1 MTKENKLLNFFKVAC
16 TGYPIDKD
24 YLYELVK
31 ETPEIITA
39 FDPHIAYYPA
49 SSNYRKY
56 WMSYL
61 NYFGNDC
68 YRYFNYQE
76 VITSITN
83 TLNDAGDDFTYR
95 FCYID
100 YEILENIVSA
110 PCFISSCKIQY
121 HLSDALL
128 SKISREAELMYPLHP
143 ELFLELSDAATL
155 NRLPV
160 DYILRC
166 YDRTNSSSRIL
177 KQVSC
182 VQNLPIRFIKQR
194 PSRLNWQTLSTYHDI
209 DSEFIRCFANR
220 ICWENIG
227 STNRRIFYDLCV
239 RKKPL
244 EEVQPFVKYDSR
256 YIRQHISDWFI
267 DEYFSEDPNSP
278 LANYKGR
285 IDVYNAIFI
294 EKLLQEMY
302 EKDTTVNFEFFCE
315 KHIDLF
321 FALPTSCIKQ
331 LLKAYDFSEAFIL
344 GHMESF
350 KSKKCGKAAKESLN
364 LK

>member
-1 MTKENKLLNFFKVAC
+1 MTKENKLPNFFKVAC

-39 FDPHIAYYPA
+39 FDPHIAYFPA

-56 WMSYL
+56 WMSNL
-61 NYFGNDC
+61 NYSGDN
-68 YRYFNYQE
+68 YRNFNYGT
-76 VITSITN
+76 VINSITN
-83 TLNDAGDDFTYR
+83 TLNDADDDFVYR
-95 FCYID
+95 FCNIN
-100 YEILENIVSA
+100 YEILENIVSM
-110 PCFISSCKIQY
+110 PRFGSSY
-121 HLSDALL
+121 NTPYLFSDALL
-128 SKISREAELMYPLHP
+128 SKISCETEQTHP
-143 ELFLELSDAATL
+143 ELFLELSDKATL

-166 YDRTNSSSRIL
+166 YDRIKKPSNKIL
-177 KQVSC
+177 GNVSC
-182 VQNLPIRFIKQR
+182 VQNLPIIFIEQR
-194 PSRLNWQTLSTYHDI
+194 PSRLNWQNLSTYHDI
-209 DSEFIRCFANR
+209 DTEFIRCFANR
-220 ICWENIG
+220 ICWEDVGN
-227 STNRRIFYDLCV
+227 TNRHIFYYLCV
-239 RKKPL
+239 RKEHL
-244 EEVQPFVKYDSR
+244 EKVQPFVKYDSR

-278 LANYKGR
+278 LADYKGR

-321 FALPTSCIKQ
+321 FTLPTGCIKQ